1 MDAATLPSH
10 RDHRCEAEDVESLTI
25 WILAAVGVTV
35 LAVAVAIAVHDFFE
49 GENLI
54 HDLVDEWRLR
64 RRTLEDFDAQWSAA
78 PRRSEVIVS
87 LTTIPSRLPHLEWTL
102 KSLMRQ
108 TVAPA
113 RIVLNLP
120 RFSRREGCAYEV
132 PERLRTLAAVEIRE
146 VEDLGPATKLVPTLL
161 AEPADRMIVTLDDD
175 RIYPAKLIETLERA
189 ARADPD
195 GAFAFGGWIVPADYV
210 DRPTTVA
217 SNFFMRPPAPVRAT
231 RLGAPKAVDVPL
243 GFCGY
248 LVRPRFFDLAALTDW
263 SAAPDCAFFVDDV
276 WIGAHCRADIRV
288 VPSRLSN
295 YQPKLLR
302 PFYRET
308 SLGRINRGSGGHEMR
323 HNTIVLRHFRN
334 VWRVGGDRLARTG
347 STRRS

>member
-1 MDAATLPSH
+1 MASQ
-10 RDHRCEAEDVESLTI
+10 TI
-25 WILAAVGVTV
+25 WILAAVGVAV
-35 LAVAVAIAVHDFFE
+35 LLVAVLTAIAVHDFFE
-49 GENLI
+49 GENLV
-54 HDLVDEWRLR
+54 HDLVDEWRLH
-64 RRTLEDFDAQWSAA
+64 RRTLEDFDAQWTRTA
-78 PRRSEVIVS
+78 RRSEVIVS

-120 RFSRREGCAYEV
+120 RVSRREGCAYAV
-132 PERLRTLAAVEIRE
+132 PERLRRLAAVEIRE

-161 AEPADRMIVTLDDD
+161 AEPANRMIVALDDD
-175 RIYPAKLIETLERA
+175 RIYPAALIETLERA

-195 GAFAFGGWIVPADYV
+195 GVYAFGGWIVPADYV
-210 DRPTTVA
+210 DRPTTIA

-231 RLGAPKAVDVPL
+231 RLKAPKAVDVPL

-248 LVRPRFFDLAALTDW
+248 LVRPRFFDLAAITDW
-263 SAAPDCAFFVDDV
+263 SAAPDCAFFVDDL

-302 PFYRET
+302 PFYRQT
-308 SLGRINRGSGGHEMR
+308 SLGRINRGSGAPELR
-323 HNTIVLRHFRN
+323 HNTIVLRHFRA
-334 VWRVGGDRLARTG
+334 VWRVGGDRLDAG
-347 STRRS
+347 GPKRRS